1 LPVSAAFCSHWLALL
16 CLASAL
22 ATFPAKA
29 ASQPVEKNA
38 LPSDTIPAD
47 SSRIHSPRR
56 AIILSAVLPG
66 MGQVYNRKYW
76 KLPIIYGAG
85 GAFAY
90 FVSFNQI
97 KYIKFRDALATSHE
111 GESVLIDGRLYPYSV
126 LSRGQDYYRRYRDL
140 SVLGLGL
147 IYFLNVV
154 DAMVDAHFVNYD
166 ISGDLS
172 LHVRP
177 ALIPTDQLT
186 AATGITLQIRF

>member
-1 LPVSAAFCSHWLALL
+1 MPVFASFCSNWLVLF
-16 CLASAL
+16 CLAAALTALPAQASAQS
-22 ATFPAKA
+22 A
-29 ASQPVEKNA
+29 EKNA
-38 LPSDTIPAD
+38 PSDTLPDD
-47 SSRIHSPRR
+47 SAHHHSPRR
-56 AIILSAVLPG
+56 AILLSAVVPG
-66 MGQVYNRKYW
+66 MGQIYNKKYW

-97 KYIKFRDALATSHE
+97 KYIKFRNALATSQE
-111 GESVLIDGRLYPYSV
+111 GETVLIDGRLYPYSV

-172 LHVRP
+172 FHVRP
-177 ALIPTDQLT
+177 ALIPTNQLT